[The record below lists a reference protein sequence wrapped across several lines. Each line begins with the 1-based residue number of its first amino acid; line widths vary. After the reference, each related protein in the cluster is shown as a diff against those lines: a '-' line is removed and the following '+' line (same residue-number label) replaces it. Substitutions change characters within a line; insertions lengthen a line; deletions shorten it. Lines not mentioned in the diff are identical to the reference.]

1 MADVSECRSLIPEK
15 YFQTHDYEP
24 EDDRPPVGKNRLNMP
39 DGSIPLDLA
48 FCTTSTTP
56 EGLVICSCSHLNF
69 RFSFMRWNALL
80 APSPHVT
87 CATGTTSTQGKELG
101 NGWRT

>member
-1 MADVSECRSLIPEK
+1 MALPWKPIKVQGGYFLMADVSECRSLIPEK

-48 FCTTSTTP
+48 FCRWMAIEKGVTMMP
-56 EGLVICSCSHLNF
+56 N
-69 RFSFMRWNALL
+69 SFFY
-80 APSPHVT
+80 SSKSQT
-87 CATGTTSTQGKELG
+87 ITD
-101 NGWRT
+101 